1 MKKIAQISKKTNS
14 RKPSFTNYRTETSN
28 PYKAGYC
35 TLTREFPH
43 SKAPGIKS
51 GAYRIMITKIL
62 RKFTH

>member
-1 MKKIAQISKKTNS
+1 MKKSAKISKKTNF
-14 RKPSFTNYRTETSN
+14 RKPSFTNYRAETSK
-28 PYKAGYC
+28 PYKEGYC
-35 TLTREFPH
+35 KSTREFPH